1 MSKVEKI
8 DLTTVLRNY
17 LLGLITCADYI
28 YPHRIAFNYAQA
40 LALRDGSQYAFIV
53 TIDIYVESLQE
64 LIDES
69 GLGDYIIVTT
79 YDEPVFLRYDN
90 SIVIFDSLSSLM
102 GDFSDNTN
110 VRNLFIMLKT
120 LNDKF
125 CQVLAVI
132 DSNMSNESIT
142 QLCGVQPESFI
153 FLSDHA
159 AGTEFDSTTGKLYF
173 PRMIECDITMTKEQE
188 IKINS
193 IIKDQPD
200 PLNWLSDK
208 YRIAND
214 KYKDEEGNP
223 LSPKKYFNIVYP
235 FNVEKAIKDNY
246 DTIETL
252 ESIVNL
258 FGPKEIL
265 KHSPKFRDI
274 IDNIIKYKKKDG
286 AEIYSRRV
294 IFTAYPNVDN
304 NDTDGDFGGDL
315 LWIYLKEIE
324 GLNVKCLYNY
334 HSYED
339 KMSIMQ
345 DFNEG
350 DTNILITNCYFVTT
364 PKNVDHFHIVDSD
377 LKTAFDMID
386 VMFKKLNYG
395 TENSN
400 PTLDVHL
407 HYTQKDKS
415 ENSRLT
421 YDSFDFICFKEYI
434 LRLQDEK
441 QRRFDEGWRVERSS
455 TSDRYNIIVPSEVAK
470 ILSRH

>member
-1 MSKVEKI
+1 MSEVEKI
-8 DLTTVLRNY
+8 DLTAVLRNY

-53 TIDIYVESLQE
+53 TSDTYLESLQE
-64 LIDES
+64 LIIDS

-79 YDEPVFLRYDN
+79 YEEPVFLQYDN

-102 GDFSDNTN
+102 GDFNDESNI
-110 VRNLFIMLKT
+110 RNLFLMLNK
-120 LNDKF
+120 LSDKF

-132 DSNMSNESIT
+132 DSNMTNESIT
-142 QLCGVQPESFI
+142 QLCTLQPESFI
-153 FLSDHA
+153 YLADHA

-173 PRMIECDITMTKEQE
+173 PRMVECDITITKEQE

-193 IIKDQPD
+193 IIKDKPD

-208 YRIAND
+208 YRIANNE
-214 KYKDEEGNP
+214 YLDEYNNP

-265 KHSPKFRDI
+265 KHSPKIKDV
-274 IDNIIKYKKKDG
+274 IDNIIKHKKKDG

-334 HSYED
+334 HSYEE

-350 DTNILITNCYFVTT
+350 DTNILITNCYFVAT
-364 PKNVDHFHIVDSD
+364 PKNVDHFHIIDSD

-386 VMFKKLNYG
+386 VMFKKLDYG

-407 HYTQKDKS
+407 HYVQADKTQP
-415 ENSRLT
+415 SRLT
-421 YDSFDFICFKEYI
+421 YDSFDFICFKEYV
-434 LRLQDEK
+434 LQLQAEK
-441 QRRFDEGWRVERSS
+441 QKRFDEGWRVERSA
-455 TSDRYNIIVPSEVAK
+455 TSDRYNIIVPSVVAK
-470 ILSRH
+470 ILTRR